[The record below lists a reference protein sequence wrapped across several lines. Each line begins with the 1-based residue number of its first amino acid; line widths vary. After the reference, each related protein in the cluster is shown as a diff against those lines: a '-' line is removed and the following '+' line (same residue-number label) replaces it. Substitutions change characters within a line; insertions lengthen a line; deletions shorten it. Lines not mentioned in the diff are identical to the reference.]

1 MTDRHAGYIVTLEK
15 NAREDDAQDI
25 IRAIRMLR
33 NVASVTPV
41 VADAPLAIA
50 TERVRGAFRDKFY
63 GFYLSTLEK
72 D

>member
-15 NAREDDAQDI
+15 NVREDDAYDFI
-25 IRAIRMLR
+25 HAIRMLR

-41 VADAPLAIA
+41 VADPSLAIA
-50 TERVRGAFRDKFY
+50 TERVRGEMRDKFY
-63 GFYLSTLEK
+63 GFYLSTFEK